1 MMKIGVR
8 LIMMLVLA
16 IGGLLIVGG
25 VGLSAF
31 QAANNAVRTMTD
43 DTIPSIQAMND
54 IGNAYRDL
62 RSLLLSHILEGDPEA
77 KKGFGKKI
85 ADSKDFAKKVI
96 EGYGGIVTD
105 ATDKANYERL
115 KAAYTGYIAA
125 FDQVLAKSTEMNS
138 VEAISDLYGK
148 VSPAAQELESTLKKS
163 TEYNTRMQETA
174 GQQVNAVYI
183 RSLTIFA
190 VVIGIVIT
198 LLSIF
203 GYMLFRAVKYP
214 LAIMEQTVE
223 RIGRDLDFTQRVPI
237 DSRDEVGMTVAAFN
251 RLLDSLQASFREIAH
266 GIGGVSGQANVMANA
281 AQQMSA
287 SASAASESAANMAST
302 MEEVT
307 LSISHVVARA
317 QEADTVSRRSGVVA
331 GEGEG
336 VIRGTV
342 DEINAISGTVD
353 EASKQIDVLAQE
365 TTTISGVVNVIRE
378 VAEQTNLLALNA
390 AIEAAR
396 AGEQGRGF
404 AVVADEVR
412 KLAERTS
419 ASTQEI
425 SKLITTIKTG
435 ASGAVTSMK
444 EVVGRVEQGVQKAQR
459 AGDAIGQ
466 IRQGAGQVVT
476 MVGDISQAI
485 QEQST
490 ASTHIATQVK
500 RIAQMSEEA
509 SGAASHTASAAEVL
523 QSLAN
528 QMQGVVARYKL

>member
-1 MMKIGVR
+1 MKIGVR
-8 LIMMLVLA
+8 LILMLVLA

-25 VGLSAF
+25 VGLTAF
-31 QAANNAVRTMTD
+31 QSANHAVKAMTD

-85 ADSKDFAKKVI
+85 SDSKDFAKKVI
-96 EGYGGIVTD
+96 DGYASIVSDGDDT
-105 ATDKANYERL
+105 ANYDNL
-115 KAAYTGYIAA
+115 KKSYAAYISA
-125 FDQVLAKSTEMNS
+125 FDQALAKSTEMNS
-138 VEAISDLYGK
+138 VDAISDLYGK
-148 VSPAAQELESTLKKS
+148 VTPAAQALELALKKS
-163 TEYNTRMQETA
+163 TEHNTKMQELA
-174 GQQVNAVYI
+174 GQQVNAVYV

-190 VVIGIVIT
+190 VVILIVIS
-198 LLSIF
+198 LLTIF
-203 GYMLFRAVKYP
+203 GYTLYRAVKYP
-214 LAIMEQTVE
+214 LAVMEQTVE

-237 DSRDEVGMTVAAFN
+237 SSRDEVGATVTAFN

-266 GIGGVSGQANVMANA
+266 GIGGVSGQANVMADA
-281 AQQMSA
+281 AQQMSS
-287 SASAASESAANMAST
+287 SAAAASESAANMAAT

-307 LSISHVVARA
+307 ISIKHVVARA
-317 QEADTVSRRSGVVA
+317 NEADTVSRRSGVVA

-342 DEINAISGTVD
+342 DEINAISSTVD
-353 EASKQIDVLAQE
+353 EASKQINVLAE
-365 TTTISGVVNVIRE
+365 GTTTITAVVNVIRE

-425 SKLITTIKTG
+425 SKLISTIKTG

-444 EVVGRVEQGVQKAQR
+444 DVVGRVEQGVLKAQR
-459 AGDAIGQ
+459 AGDSIDQ
-466 IRQGAGQVVT
+466 IRLGAGQVVT
-476 MVGDISQAI
+476 MVGDITQAI

-500 RIAQMSEEA
+500 RIAHMSEEA
-509 SGAASHTASAAEVL
+509 SGAANHTASAAEVL

-528 QMQGVVARYKL
+528 QMQSVVARYKH